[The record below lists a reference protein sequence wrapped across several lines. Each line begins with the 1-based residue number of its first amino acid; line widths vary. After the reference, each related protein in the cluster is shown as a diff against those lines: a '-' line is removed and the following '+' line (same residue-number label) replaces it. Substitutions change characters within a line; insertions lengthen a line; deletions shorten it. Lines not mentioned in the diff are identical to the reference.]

1 MNNINYPIDG
11 VVYPSAERAQAALA
25 SGSWIGSTVGDALR
39 HTARQYPERMA
50 FISDE
55 RSLSFAD
62 LDEASERLAAALLK
76 LGLNPGDRAIF
87 QLGTTVETVIVL
99 LACFKAGIVPV
110 CSLPQHR
117 EVEIGQLAEQSQA
130 RGYFVQADFS
140 PNFDLLSFAQSMVE
154 RHASLQHLILVRGE
168 SADTPAIQQL
178 IASVS
183 FEEAK
188 QKLAQIK
195 LGLSDVL
202 SFQLSGGTTGVPK
215 IIPRFH
221 AEYLGHSAGWSRRYR
236 IDADSRI
243 IWSLPLIHNAGS
255 LYALIPPV
263 LFGTSVVLMPRVDI
277 KRMLDLIAEH
287 RVTHALSIGPIAPQ
301 LMAYPDIASHD
312 LSSLKLFSTMSRA
325 DSLEKHLGLPCS
337 NLYGITEGLLLG
349 SPADAPDVVRHA
361 TQGSSG
367 CADDEIR
374 LFKPTLEELA
384 PEGEVGEL
392 CFRGPSSLTGYF
404 ANPQANETSFTRD
417 GFYRTGDMVK
427 AHRIDGVVYYSFEGR
442 LHDNVNRGGEKIGCE
457 EVEAHVSQHPAVS
470 DAKLVAM
477 PDPFYGEK
485 ACVFIIPRPGHQA
498 PDVKELAQFL
508 IGRGL
513 AKYKCPERVESLEEF
528 PLTRVGK
535 VDKPAMKRRIAQML
549 EQEAP
554 ES

>member
-1 MNNINYPIDG
+1 
-11 VVYPSAERAQAALA
+11 
-25 SGSWIGSTVGDALR
+25 
-39 HTARQYPERMA
+39 
-50 FISDE
+50 
-55 RSLSFAD
+55 
-62 LDEASERLAAALLK
+62 
-76 LGLNPGDRAIF
+76 
-87 QLGTTVETVIVL
+87 
-99 LACFKAGIVPV
+99 
-110 CSLPQHR
+110 
-117 EVEIGQLAEQSQA
+117 
-130 RGYFVQADFS
+130 
-140 PNFDLLSFAQSMVE
+140 
-154 RHASLQHLILVRGE
+154 
-168 SADTPAIQQL
+168 
-178 IASVS
+178 
-183 FEEAK
+183 
-188 QKLAQIK
+188 
-195 LGLSDVL
+195 
-202 SFQLSGGTTGVPK
+202 
-215 IIPRFH
+215 
-221 AEYLGHSAGWSRRYR
+221 
-236 IDADSRI
+236 
-243 IWSLPLIHNAGS
+243 
-255 LYALIPPV
+255 
-263 LFGTSVVLMPRVDI
+263 
-277 KRMLDLIAEH
+277 MLDLIAEH

-349 SPADAPDVVRHA
+349 SPADAPDAVRHA

-374 LFKPTLEELA
+374 LFKPTLDELA

-404 ANPQANETSFTRD
+404 ANPQANQSSFTRD

-427 AHRIDGVVYYSFEGR
+427 AHRIDGVLYYSFEGR